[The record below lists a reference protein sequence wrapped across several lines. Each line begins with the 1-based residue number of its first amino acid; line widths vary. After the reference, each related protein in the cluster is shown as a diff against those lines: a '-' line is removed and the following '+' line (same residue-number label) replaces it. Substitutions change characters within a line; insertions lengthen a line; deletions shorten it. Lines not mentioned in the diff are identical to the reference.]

1 MVMSNIFSGKY
12 DRDCAKKLR
21 AVLEILDSIIGL
33 VFISGGLM
41 VLWFIGCALS

>member
-12 DRDCAKKLR
+12 DRDCAEKLR

-33 VFISGGLM
+33 AFIGGGLA
-41 VLWFIGCALS
+41 VLWFVGCMFS

>member
-1 MVMSNIFSGKY
+1 MVMNNIFSGKY

-33 VFISGGLM
+33 AFISGGLM